1 MIALFFAN
9 TPFKFTCPE
18 NDIPPSIG
26 EFSNPVTASSSPSTI
41 EKHKIVKMQHKK
53 ILTFGYF
60 VYYKDLFTHN

>member
-1 MIALFFAN
+1 VIALFFAN
-9 TPFKFTCPE
+9 NPFKFTCPE

-53 ILTFGYF
+53 S
-60 VYYKDLFTHN
+60 